1 MTVRAAEGGTT
12 GPAADD
18 DERLRRAEAWLRKEQ
33 GFGGPMQAH
42 FLETA

>member
-1 MTVRAAEGGTT
+1 VFLLFEANDRG
-12 GPAADD
+12 
-18 DERLRRAEAWLRKEQ
+18 RAEAWLRKEQ